1 MMQIDTAPLSWI
13 FPEVRTSASE
23 AQEALSKFRSDRNDS
38 GSLQLAISRVHQLHG
53 GLQMLDV
60 PGLAVLS
67 DAIEALLSSFDADPD
82 RASPEALDAAD
93 DALTALTVYCEELLA
108 GSQHQPLRL
117 YPYLRDVLKARNAER
132 VHPSDLFFPD
142 LSLRLAG
149 SNTNFAAPG
158 GPDMAQAMRTA
169 RRDYETGLLP
179 LLQGDTGDG
188 CLTTMRDALAQV
200 AEHQSGSYARSFW
213 TTAVALVD
221 ALRVKSIPV
230 DLNIKRLAARLNL
243 QVKRVADGSPQV
255 AERLFKDA
263 LYFVATARSREP
275 SVLAVQSAFRLAG
288 SIPSDFESTRFVRI
302 DRDLLA
308 RAREK
313 LAQMKGIW
321 NQAAGARDGANET
334 AKRSRSDAIEQF
346 SKAAVELA
354 GWLGRLQLTQP
365 MRLSETLSS
374 AMAANI
380 AEQTAPSD
388 SLGLEVASAI
398 LYLELLLNAVH
409 SPDERRDER
418 IDALVSRVNSAAAG
432 LDPGPAEPWLNEI
445 ARREQDRTT
454 LQTLASELSAQ
465 LASIEKN
472 LDSYF
477 RNPADKSTIAGNDGP
492 LGQIQGALGL
502 LGLSPV
508 QQAVAHIRTQLS
520 LFTQDDYVPSEQ
532 DFGRMAET
540 YGRLTLAVETFARDP
555 QMARDRYE
563 FDAQSGELREK
574 APPLAAADA
583 IDDLQASLES
593 ALAGGLSSPGKSIES
608 AVSENQKK
616 TAEIFSALS
625 DSPSDSNLHADLS
638 ATLSAIRNDAVILD
652 QPDMLSGADR
662 ALSALKNAPEQQGS
676 MQALANAIND
686 ILPPPVPEQPV
697 GAMPQES
704 SAVDAELLG
713 IFLEEAKEVLGNLQV
728 QYPLALAR
736 PDDTEVL
743 TTIRRGFHTLKGSGR
758 MVGLDAVGEGSWAIE
773 QTLNYWL
780 AESIAVTPE
789 LLALLQRASTELD
802 VWIDEI
808 AQTGFSS
815 RSPAPFATAAA
826 TLKHSGK
833 FEWPGDKPPA
843 ADDEAAL
850 PELPPVEEI
859 EAAEA
864 AEAVSPAFDFDF
876 EPALPATPYEVPSPI
891 ATGPLNGGAHQTP
904 ALFMVPSLPAQQ
916 AESADAE
923 SDDESKVIGPV
934 SVSLP
939 LYNIYVS
946 EADENL
952 RQMTQD
958 FAEWQHEASRGVSD
972 QALRLSHTLAGS
984 AATVGAAPV
993 HDLAAALE
1001 QVLLTCK
1008 REHRTLTRRQ
1018 VDLLAHSVVTLGQMQ
1033 SAFAAG
1039 DYPQADPFVLADLQ
1053 ALETE
1058 LRQPPAPAAG
1068 LPSLPVFEDQEPVK
1082 TEPLAAAVLN
1092 PFDSGHIET
1101 IEAALPQTQA
1111 DHEIAALV
1119 SFAPAAVPA
1128 PPAEPIQTAHPVAVF
1143 SELGASPIH
1152 DAPIAEPA
1160 SIASTAEAEAQP
1172 DLNIRDEIEPELFE
1186 LFAMEANESLP
1197 AVGQA
1202 LRTWQSDPAS
1212 SAPVQALLRILHTLK
1227 GSARMAGALR
1237 IGQNA
1242 HEMETRIEQ
1251 AAHENTASA
1260 ALFEQL
1266 TQRFDRMQLLFE
1278 VAQGHAPESAL
1289 LQQDAQGTFPAEP
1302 APRTTEIQPAGAS
1315 SKPAAEAAVD
1325 VNVIAFPAPQQ
1336 AAKPAFAAVT
1346 AGGVTVAQ
1354 PTAPTQV
1361 GMVRVRADIL
1371 DRLVNQAGEVSISR
1385 TRVESEVG
1393 GIKSALTELTENVSR
1408 LRSQLREIEI
1418 QAESQMASRLEMQR
1432 QMEVN
1437 FDPLEFD
1444 RFTRLQELT
1453 RLMAES
1459 VNDVATVQQNLNRSL
1474 GETERDLTSQA
1485 RLTRDLT
1492 QDLMRVRMVPFDSLS
1507 DRLYRVVRQAGR
1519 DTAKPVALDIRGAA
1533 VEVDRGVLER
1543 MIGPFEHLLR
1553 NAIAHGVESAEVR
1566 QQRGKSATGQ
1576 ISIDV
1581 RQEGNEMRITFADDG
1596 NGLDL
1601 ARIKSRAIE
1610 KNILTFD
1617 ATPSDQDLTDLIF
1630 APGFSTATELTELSG
1645 RGVGMDVVRAE
1656 SASLGGRISVVSDYG
1671 KGTQFTVFLPLTLAV
1686 TQVVLV
1692 RVGTHTVALPSVLVA
1707 EVQQVKAQM
1716 LAQVYND
1723 GQVRSRGKL
1732 VQLHYLGKLLDL
1744 EDATPMAQR
1753 YSPIVVMAQ
1762 GDERTAV
1769 HVDEVIGNREVVVKN
1784 IGPQLARVLG
1794 ISGATVLGSGEV
1806 VLIINPIP
1814 MAQRFGRQETLQPE
1828 MPSVGGA
1835 VAEILPAV
1843 ETPKSQPATGLQT
1856 LPVVMVV
1863 DDSLTVRRV
1872 SERLLTRAGYQ
1883 VVLAKDGVD
1892 ALRQLQD
1899 VTPDVMLVDI
1909 EMPRMDGFD
1918 LTRNVRGDQRYT
1930 KLPIIMITSRT
1941 ADKHR
1946 NVAFELGVNVFLG
1959 KPFQDDE
1966 LLGHIKGFVAHKTAA
1981 AV

>member
-23 AQEALSKFRSDRNDS
+23 AQEAISKYRSDRNDS

-60 PGLAVLS
+60 PGLSVLS
-67 DAIEALLSSFDADPD
+67 DAIEALLSSFDADPE
-82 RASPEALDAAD
+82 RVTPQALDAAD

-149 SNTNFAAPG
+149 SNINISAGSDT
-158 GPDMAQAMRTA
+158 AQAMRSA
-169 RRDYETGLLP
+169 RRTYEAGLLP

-188 CLTTMRDALAQV
+188 CLATMRTALAEV
-200 AEHQSGSYARSFW
+200 AEHQSGGYAKSFW
-213 TTAVALVD
+213 GTTVALLD

-275 SVLAVQSAFRLAG
+275 SILAVHSAFRLAG

-308 RAREK
+308 RAKEK

-321 NQAAGARDGANET
+321 NQAAGAREGANES
-334 AKRSRSDAIEQF
+334 AKRSRNDAIEQF

-365 MRLSETLSS
+365 MKLSETLSS

-418 IDALVSRVNSAAAG
+418 IDALVARVNTAAAG
-432 LDPGPAEPWLNEI
+432 QDPGPAEPWLNEI

-508 QQAVAHIRTQLS
+508 QQAVAHIRTQLA
-520 LFTQDDYVPSEQ
+520 LFMREDYVPSEQ

-555 QMARDRYE
+555 QMARDRYA
-563 FDAQSGELREK
+563 FDTVSGELREK
-574 APPLAAADA
+574 VAPVAVADA

-593 ALAGGLSSPGKSIES
+593 ALSGGMSSPGASIES

-616 TAEIFSALS
+616 TVEIFSALS
-625 DSPSDSNLHADLS
+625 DAPGDKHLQADLS

-662 ALSALKNAPEQQGS
+662 ALSALKNAPSGQGG
-676 MQALANAIND
+676 MQALADAIND
-686 ILPPPVPEQPV
+686 ILPPPAPSQPV
-697 GAMPQES
+697 SAMLPHES

-736 PDDTEVL
+736 PDDVEVL

-758 MVGLDAVGEGSWAIE
+758 MVGLDAVGEASWAIE

-789 LLALLQRASTELD
+789 LLALLQRAATELE

-808 AQTGFSS
+808 ALTGVSS
-815 RSPAPFATAAA
+815 RSPAPFSSAAA
-826 TLKHSGK
+826 ALKHSGK
-833 FEWPGDKPPA
+833 FEWPGDKRA
-843 ADDEAAL
+843 VADDAEVFA
-850 PELPPVEEI
+850 ELPAVEDF
-859 EAAEA
+859 
-864 AEAVSPAFDFDF
+864 EAVEAFSPEFDV
-876 EPALPATPYEVPSPI
+876 EPAEPAVSFEMPVAFAENQSAKVPHE
-891 ATGPLNGGAHQTP
+891 AP
-904 ALFMVPSLPAQQ
+904 ALYVVPSLPAQE
-916 AESADAE
+916 AEPAYGE
-923 SDDESKVIGPV
+923 SDDEVKVVGPV

-939 LYNIYVS
+939 LYNIYVT

-952 RQMTQD
+952 RQLTQD
-958 FAEWQHEASRGVSD
+958 FAEWQHETSRGVSD

-1001 QVLLTCK
+1001 QVLLTGK
-1008 REHRTLTRRQ
+1008 REHRMLARKQ
-1018 VDLLAHSVVTLGQMQ
+1018 VDLLAHAVVTLGHMQ
-1033 SAFAAG
+1033 SAFAG
-1039 DYPQADPFVLADLQ
+1039 GEYPQSDFQLLTDLQSLEADLRHVPPPVTGLASGFAEVQ
-1053 ALETE
+1053 APVSSARDRVTIE
-1058 LRQPPAPAAG
+1058 PA
-1068 LPSLPVFEDQEPVK
+1068 QEN
-1082 TEPLAAAVLN
+1082 TFN
-1092 PFDSGHIET
+1092 PFDGGSIEA
-1101 IEAALPQTQA
+1101 IEAAQPDQTA
-1111 DHEIAALV
+1111 FTPETAFSPAHA
-1119 SFAPAAVPA
+1119 APAEAS
-1128 PPAEPIQTAHPVAVF
+1128 PPAIQELPAAEPPVQI
-1143 SELGASPIH
+1143 P
-1152 DAPIAEPA
+1152 APIAELAPVELA
-1160 SIASTAEAEAQP
+1160 ALTSVVVEAEAQP
-1172 DLNIRDEIEPELFE
+1172 DANIRDEIEPELFE
-1186 LFAMEANESLP
+1186 LFEQEATESLP

-1202 LRTWQSDPAS
+1202 LRTWQSEPAS

-1251 AAHENTASA
+1251 AAHENVVSP

-1278 VAQGHAPESAL
+1278 VAQGRAPESAL
-1289 LQQDAQGTFPAEP
+1289 LQQDTPGAFAAAPATVADEAQA
-1302 APRTTEIQPAGAS
+1302 
-1315 SKPAAEAAVD
+1315 AAVPSKSGNAAD
-1325 VNVIAFPAPQQ
+1325 LNVIAFPAPQQ
-1336 AAKPAFAAVT
+1336 AAKRGTAAVT
-1346 AGGVTVAQ
+1346 AGGVTVAKQ
-1354 PTAPTQV
+1354 AAPTQV

-1385 TRVESEVG
+1385 ARVESEVG
-1393 GIKSALTELTENVSR
+1393 GIKGALTELTENVAR

-1418 QAESQMASRLEMQR
+1418 QAESQMESRLEMQR

-1474 GETERDLTSQA
+1474 VGTERDLTSQA

-1519 DTAKPVALDIRGAA
+1519 DTAKPVALDIRGGA

-1543 MIGPFEHLLR
+1543 MVGPFEHLLR

-1566 QQRGKSATGQ
+1566 QQRGKGAAGQ

-1610 KNILTFD
+1610 KNILPSD
-1617 ATPSDQDLTDLIF
+1617 AAPSDQDLTDLIF

-1762 GDERTAV
+1762 GEDRTAV

-1814 MAQRFGRQETLQPE
+1814 MAQRFGRQETAQPE

-1835 VAEILPAV
+1835 VAEILPAD
-1843 ETPKSQPATGLQT
+1843 ETPRSQPATGLQT